1 MLANERKEKVTK
13 GKDDNGGLKFISNDG
28 EGTITRQAADGS
40 LIKRVDHKWQQKQG
54 GKISDD
60 GFMKKGASTIVMPKH
75 IDINTPAGNAAAG
88 QYVKDTQAAVTRG
101 KKMLYTQQQE
111 AKGNGIAGKTIS
123 PQYKEGW
130 DRIFGEKN

>member
-1 MLANERKEKVTK
+1 MLANERKEKVTE
-13 GKDDNGGLKFISNDG
+13 GKDDKGGLKFVSNDG

-54 GKISDD
+54 GRISDD
-60 GFMKKGASTIVMPKH
+60 GFMKNGASTIVMPKH
-75 IDINTPAGNAAAG
+75 IDINTP
-88 QYVKDTQAAVTRG
+88 AAVTRG